1 MKAVFFDLDGTL
13 VDSLPGLTQALNRTL
28 IDLAQEPLPQT
39 TVKTYVGNGLWVLLR
54 RALPVEEFPDNSITH
69 AQTKFQQH
77 YNNTWRSGTIA
88 YDGIAALLSE
98 LAQNGMALGVLSNK
112 PHRFT
117 VEITEALFGR
127 NIIPYIHGQK
137 DGVAKK
143 PDPAALIQLCKEA
156 DVTPAAALFVG
167 DSTIDLETAINA
179 QLQSIGVTW
188 GYHNSDALKQYN
200 QPLVNTVDELR
211 SKLVHMLHA

>member
-13 VDSLPGLTQALNRTL
+13 VESLPGLTEALNRTL
-28 IDLAQEPLPQT
+28 IDLAQAPLPQT
-39 TVKTYVGNGLWVLLR
+39 TVKAYVGDGLWMLLR
-54 RALPVEEFPDNSITH
+54 RALPLEEFPDNSITH
-69 AQTKFQQH
+69 LQSKFQQH
-77 YNNTWRSGTIA
+77 YNNTWRPGTIA
-88 YDGIAALLSE
+88 YDGIVALLSE
-98 LAQNGMALGVLSNK
+98 LARGGIALGVLSNK

-143 PDPAALIQLCKEA
+143 PDPDALIQLCKEA
-156 DVTPAAALFVG
+156 GVTPAAALFVG

-179 QLQSIGVTW
+179 KTQAIGVTW
-188 GYHNSDALKQYN
+188 GYHNNEALQQYN
-200 QPLVNTVDELR
+200 QPLANTVDELR
-211 SKLVHMLHA
+211 SKLVRLLHA